1 MLSKKRF
8 LPIFLCLL
16 TMVTGCAGKP
26 SAESFFH
33 PLSLEQRQL
42 QTRIFKTGDEIKVLA
57 ACAALLQDNGFQV
70 AEAESRLGLLV
81 SSKLIRTKSGVTQ
94 AVSANVVTRPESV
107 DTVAVRVIFRHSV
120 TGSFHGDRG
129 PVLVRDS
136 AIYQEFFSRL
146 SKALFLEAQPL

>member
-81 SSKLIRTKSGVTQ
+81 SSKLKRTKSGVTQ
-94 AVSANVVTRPESV
+94 AVSANVVTRPVQESV
-107 DTVAVRVIFRHSV
+107 DTVAVRVTFRHSV
-120 TGSFHGDRG
+120 TGSFHGDHG
-129 PVLVRDS
+129 PVIVQDS
-136 AIYQEFFSRL
+136 AIYQEYFSRH
-146 SKALFLEAQPL
+146 SKALFL